1 MSISSIDSEEY
12 YEQLKMIMESDGFKL
27 LEEKINK
34 NIASQE
40 EEEDYINMLN
50 EEQVFNY
57 IDECKKEEEKEKKIK
72 ERNKKYYE
80 AHKEAKLSYQKEYR
94 QKHKEQISE
103 YTNEY
108 NKQKSECPICHKKL
122 RYGSIS
128 GHKRRK
134 HNIEI

>member
-12 YEQLKMIMESDGFKL
+12 YEQLKMILDCEGFKL
-27 LEEKINK
+27 LEQKINK
-34 NIASQE
+34 NEATE
-40 EEEDYINMLN
+40 EEEQEYLNMLN

-57 IDECKKEEEKEKKIK
+57 IDECKKEEEKQKKRS
-72 ERNKKYYE
+72 EWNKKYYE
-80 AHKEAKLSYQKEYR
+80 EHKETKLSYQKEYR
-94 QKHKEQISE
+94 QKNKKEISE

-134 HNIEI
+134 HFIEK